1 MNPMVAEV
9 NRLIGN
15 LLAGGE
21 SVVLPEVGT
30 LRPIRRS
37 ARRVS
42 KKEMLPP
49 MREVDFSSEMQGA
62 TLPERLAAAANCPLE
77 QAAEIYLRW
86 LGHTRSETT
95 LTIEGVGVLRGKSFQ
110 PDAAFDAR
118 LNPQGRKPV
127 RMRRRGFDWMVAFGV
142 VAILVAAGIALY
154 GYQLYSGAADLTTSA
169 VAEPAVAEPA
179 VAVEESISVEETVT
193 TPATVEAPAPAPT
206 PAPAPAPAPAPTPAP
221 TPAPAQPTQNPS
233 VMQMTSGRY
242 YVVLGV
248 YSSFENAERAVTQAA
263 ETDGTLRCG
272 IFTFGKKWMVSPFES
287 DDSEACNLFR
297 RAHTD
302 HFPDMWLY
310 RAR

>member
-193 TPATVEAPAPAPT
+193 TPATVEAPAPA
-206 PAPAPAPAPAPTPAP
+206 
-221 TPAPAQPTQNPS
+221 QPTQNPS

>member
-77 QAAEIYLRW
+77 QASEIYHRW

-179 VAVEESISVEETVT
+179 VAVEESIPVEETVT
-193 TPATVEAPAPAPT
+193 TPATVEAPAPAP
-206 PAPAPAPAPAPTPAP
+206 APT
-221 TPAPAQPTQNPS
+221 PAQPTQNPS

>member
-30 LRPIRRS
+30 LRPIRRP
-37 ARRVS
+37 ARAVS
-42 KKEMLPP
+42 KREMLPP
-49 MREVDFSSEMQGA
+49 TRDVDFSSEMEGT
-62 TLPERLAAAANCPLE
+62 TLPERLAAAANCSLE
-77 QAAEIYLRW
+77 QASEIYLRW
-86 LGHTRSETT
+86 LGHTRNETT
-95 LTIEGVGVLRGKSFQ
+95 LTIEGVGVLRDKSFQ
-110 PDAAFDAR
+110 LDAALDAR
-118 LNPQGRKPV
+118 LNPQGRKAV
-127 RMRRRGFDWMVAFGV
+127 RVRRRGFDWMMAFGV
-142 VAILVAAGIALY
+142 VAIVVAAGIAFY
-154 GYQLYSGAADLTTSA
+154 GYQLYSGTSEVTSSA
-169 VAEPAVAEPA
+169 VATEEAVIAEKAVADMPA
-179 VAVEESISVEETVT
+179 AEEAA
-193 TPATVEAPAPAPT
+193 PVEAPAPET
-206 PAPAPAPAPAPTPAP
+206 PVVKEQTVPE
-221 TPAPAQPTQNPS
+221 PAQPVVNPS

-248 YSSFENAERAVTQAA
+248 YSSFENAERAVTEAA

>member
-1 MNPMVAEV
+1 MMNPMVAEV

-21 SVVLPEVGT
+21 SVVFPEGGT
-30 LRPIRRS
+30 LPPIRRS

-77 QAAEIYLRW
+77 QASEIYHRW

-95 LTIEGVGVLRGKSFQ
+95 LTIEGVGVLCGKSFQ

-193 TPATVEAPAPAPT
+193 TPAAVEAPA
-206 PAPAPAPAPAPTPAP
+206 PAP